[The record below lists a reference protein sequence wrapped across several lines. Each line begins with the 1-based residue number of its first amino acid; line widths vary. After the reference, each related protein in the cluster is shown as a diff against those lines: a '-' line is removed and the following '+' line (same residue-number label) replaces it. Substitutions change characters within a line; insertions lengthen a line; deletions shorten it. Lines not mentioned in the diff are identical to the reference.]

1 MANVKNV
8 ISGGKFPD
16 VCSKTDLS
24 VLLGVSVRTLTDLAA
39 TGILV
44 PAPKKGTYLFRDS
57 VQNYVKKLQRA
68 AANRADEQR
77 NPLNDEKL
85 LTERVT
91 RQIQEMKL
99 AQIKGEVM
107 SVEEISDSWTDFA
120 RKVKSTFLSI
130 PTKLRQKLP
139 HLTAADGDVMRK
151 TVRRM
156 LQDLA
161 KEVEGSVIAA
171 DPADVKDK

>member
-1 MANVKNV
+1 MANEKKAT
-8 ISGGKFPD
+8 SGGKFPE

-44 PAPKKGTYLFRDS
+44 AAPKKGTYLLRES
-57 VQNYVKKLQRA
+57 VQNYVKKLQLA
-68 AANRADEQR
+68 ASNRAEEQR

-99 AQIKGEVM
+99 AQIKGEVL
-107 SVEEISDSWTDFA
+107 SLEEVSESWTEFA
-120 RKVKSTFLSI
+120 RKVKSTFLAI

-139 HLTAADGDVMRK
+139 HLNAADGDVMRK

-171 DPADVKDK
+171 DPADVKEK